1 MTTTT
6 ISSVLLKILNFVFLA
21 LILLLLAY
29 VSCRPL
35 HAIAQD
41 KGMTNAAKN
50 YWNTWGYPTAKKPLT
65 NEVTH
70 LYWRTNN
77 WSARTNIAAIQRM
90 TTNEYNAYLS
100 NKTAGLIKAVN
111 ASQKNKVK

>member
-6 ISSVLLKILNFVFLA
+6 ISSVLLKILSFVFLA

-41 KGMTNAAKN
+41 TGMTNKAKP
-50 YWNTWGYPTAKKPLT
+50 YWGTWAYPTAKKPLT

-90 TTNEYNAYLS
+90 TSNEYNVYLS
-100 NKTAGLIKAVN
+100 NKTAALIKAVN
-111 ASQKNKVK
+111 ASQTNRVR